1 MPRFVE
7 GCDRRQI
14 ALLPDYLDDYVS
26 EDSPVRVVDVFI
38 DELDLAA
45 LGFSGVVPEATG
57 RPSYHPATLLKIYLY
72 GYLNQVQSSRRLER
86 EARRNIEVMW
96 LTGKLAPDFKT
107 IADFRR
113 DNGDAIRAVC
123 RQFVMLCRGIGLIG
137 GATVAVDGSRFK
149 AVNTRDKNYTPGAI
163 RLRLEQVDASIAR
176 YLRMLDTADR
186 QEERVAEMRVVRLS
200 ERLEALR
207 RQMQQL
213 KEMEQAIAE
222 APDHQVSL
230 TDPDARAMATNGKGT
245 GMVGYNVQTVV
256 DAKHHL
262 IVAHEVTN
270 IGHDKHQLANMARQ
284 AKEVTGAD
292 GLTVL
297 ADRGYFSGEEVVAC
311 EAAGATPIVPKP
323 LTSGAK
329 ADGRFGKQD
338 FVYDAEQDHY
348 TCPAG
353 AKLTKANRRA
363 DHTEDF
369 DFYRHL
375 SACFTCP
382 LRPQCTPTKL
392 RRIRRWENEDVLDR
406 MQARLDRMPDAMRTR
421 RSLVEHPFGTI
432 KGWMGRDHFRTRRL
446 ANVRTEMSLHVLAYN
461 LKRAVA
467 VLGTPALMTA
477 MRG

>member
-14 ALLPDYLDDYVS
+14 ALLPDCLDDYVM
-26 EDSPVRVVDVFI
+26 EDNAVRVVDVFI
-38 DELDLAA
+38 DALDLAA
-45 LGFSGVVPEATG
+45 LGFAGVVPEVTG
-57 RPSYHPATLLKIYLY
+57 RPSYHPSTLLKIYLY

-86 EARRNIEVMW
+86 EAQRNIEVMW

-113 DNGDAIRAVC
+113 DNGEAIRAVC
-123 RQFVMLCRGIGLIG
+123 RQFVLLCRDIGLIG

-149 AVNTRDKNYTPGAI
+149 AVNTRDKNYTPGAN
-163 RLRLEQVDASIAR
+163 RLRKDQVDASIAR
-176 YLRMLDTADR
+176 YLGMLDTADR
-186 QEERVAEMRVVRLS
+186 QEDRVAELRVARLS
-200 ERLEALR
+200 ERPEALR

-213 KEMEQAIAE
+213 QAMEQAVAD

-256 DAKHHL
+256 DDKHHL
-262 IVAHEVTN
+262 IIAHEVTN
-270 IGHDKHQLANMARQ
+270 VGHDKHQLANMARQ
-284 AKEVTGAD
+284 AKEVTDAND
-292 GLTVL
+292 LTVL
-297 ADRGYFSGEEVVAC
+297 ADRGYFSGEEVAAC
-311 EAAGATPIVPKP
+311 EAAGAIPIVPKP
-323 LTSGAK
+323 QTSGAK
-329 ADGRFGKQD
+329 AAGRFGKQD
-338 FVYDAEQDHY
+338 FIYDPEQDHY

-363 DHTEDF
+363 DHSEDF

-375 SACFTCP
+375 SACFTCQ
-382 LRPQCTPTKL
+382 LRPQCTPTEL
-392 RRIRRWENEDVLDR
+392 RRIRRWENEDALDR

-421 RSLVEHPFGTI
+421 RSLIEHPFGTI
-432 KGWMGRDHFRTRRL
+432 KDWMGRAHFRTRRL
-446 ANVRTEMSLHVLAYN
+446 PNVRTEMSLHVLAYN

-467 VLGTPALMTA
+467 VLGTPALLAA

>member
-14 ALLPDYLDDYVS
+14 ALLPDCLDDYVS

-123 RQFVMLCRGIGLIG
+123 SQFVMLCRGIGLVG

-186 QEERVAEMRVVRLS
+186 QEERVAEMRVARLS

-323 LTSGAK
+323 LTSGAQ
-329 ADGRFGKQD
+329 ADGRFGKQ
-338 FVYDAEQDHY
+338 
-348 TCPAG
+348 
-353 AKLTKANRRA
+353 
-363 DHTEDF
+363 DF

>member
-1 MPRFVE
+1 
-7 GCDRRQI
+7 
-14 ALLPDYLDDYVS
+14 LLPDCLDDYVTA
-26 EDSPVRVVDVFI
+26 DNAVRVVDVFI

-45 LGFSGVVPEATG
+45 LGFAGVVPEVTG
-57 RPSYHPATLLKIYLY
+57 RPSYHPSTLLKIYLY

-86 EARRNIEVMW
+86 EAQRNIEVMW

-113 DNGDAIRAVC
+113 DNGEAIRAVC
-123 RQFVMLCRGIGLIG
+123 RQFVLLCRSIGLIG

-163 RLRLEQVDASIAR
+163 RLRKDQVDASIAR
-176 YLRMLDTADR
+176 YLGMLDTADR
-186 QEERVAEMRVVRLS
+186 QEDRVAELRVARLS

-207 RQMQQL
+207 RQMRQL
-213 KEMEQAIAE
+213 QAMEQAVAD

-262 IVAHEVTN
+262 IIAHEVTN
-270 IGHDKHQLANMARQ
+270 VGHDKHQLANMARQ
-284 AKEVTGAD
+284 AKEVTD
-292 GLTVL
+292 PNDLTVL
-297 ADRGYFSGEEVVAC
+297 ADRGYFSGEEVAAC
-311 EAAGATPIVPKP
+311 EAAGATPIIPKP
-323 LTSGAK
+323 QTSGAK
-329 ADGRFGKQD
+329 AAGRFGKQD
-338 FVYDAEQDHY
+338 FIYDPEQDHY

-363 DHTEDF
+363 DHSEDF

-382 LRPQCTPTKL
+382 LRPRCTPTKL
-392 RRIRRWENEDVLDR
+392 RRIKRWENEDVLDR
-406 MQARLDRMPDAMRTR
+406 MQDRLDRMPEAMGVR
-421 RSLVEHPFGTI
+421 RQTVEHPFGTL
-432 KGWMGRDHFRTRRL
+432 KAWMGATHFLTRTL
-446 ANVRTEMSLHVLAYN
+446 DKVRTEMSLHVLAYN
-461 LKRAVA
+461 LKRMITIFGV
-467 VLGTPALMTA
+467 GPLMAAIRT
-477 MRG
+477 